1 MLFVVEFSFN
11 KNSDIFVSVSMFVT
25 VVDAI
30 VPAVVVVVVPVVFVV
45 FIVVV
50 FAIVDPNI
58 KIPQWKTT
66 FSGRRPSVE
75 YDLRWNG
82 TFSGSL
88 LCGIFLIP
96 ENENA
101 IGKTTKIMD
110 FDTIEI
116 NLLSISN
123 HSLNL

>member
-30 VPAVVVVVVPVVFVV
+30 VPAVVVVVVPVVVVV

-58 KIPQWKTT
+58 KILVYFTLERENKKITALSQLYA
-66 FSGRRPSVE
+66 S
-75 YDLRWNG
+75 
-82 TFSGSL
+82 
-88 LCGIFLIP
+88 LCG
-96 ENENA
+96 E
-101 IGKTTKIMD
+101 GD
-110 FDTIEI
+110 
-116 NLLSISN
+116 
-123 HSLNL
+123 